1 MNRKLQ
7 ITLWLG
13 NSERPMVLTFP
24 ETVTG
29 KSDVVEDENR
39 FT

>member
-13 NSERPMVLTFP
+13 NAEVPMVLTFP
-24 ETVTG
+24 EAVIG
-29 KSDVVEDENR
+29 KSEVV
-39 FT
+39 